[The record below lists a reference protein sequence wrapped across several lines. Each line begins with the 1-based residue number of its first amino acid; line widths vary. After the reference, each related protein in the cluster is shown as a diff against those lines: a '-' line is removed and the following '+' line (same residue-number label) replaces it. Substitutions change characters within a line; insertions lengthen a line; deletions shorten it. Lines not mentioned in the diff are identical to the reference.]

1 MLVAFLGRKEIVFED
16 AKETDLN
23 LSSKN
28 TSVDDSI

>member
-16 AKETDLN
+16 GKETDLN